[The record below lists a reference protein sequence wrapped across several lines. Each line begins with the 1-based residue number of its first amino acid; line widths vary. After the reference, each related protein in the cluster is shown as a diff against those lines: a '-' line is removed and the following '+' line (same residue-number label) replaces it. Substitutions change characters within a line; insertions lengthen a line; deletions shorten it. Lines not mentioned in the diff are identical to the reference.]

1 MCPVCTRS
9 TLTPEPNSSK
19 LRLLVTVRNEGGTTI
34 EYDLGEALDEDHVWQ
49 QQEENGAAYNAFLAA
64 EADKRKVEEADI
76 GHVAELGAKLALLC
90 QRHEWKAALELISE
104 LREEEDRDRR
114 EIVDFLV
121 DETKVEMKEDGQRGV
136 GWSRKRSGLH
146 LAVLEGD
153 MEWVMFCECISISF
167 LLHGAQSFWEVKYS
181 PLTNSIVQWSEP
193 DVKGRGWQNAC
204 RMGRGA
210 RTSRDRY
217 NHPWCMKSHRPRFLM
232 VLSTSSTMFVA
243 PWTTHDSSINTYGGA
258 ILLCTQV

>member
-34 EYDLGEALDEDHVWQ
+34 EYDLGEALDEDLVWQ
-49 QQEENGAAYNAFLAA
+49 QQEESGAAYEAFLAA
-64 EADKRKVEEADI
+64 EAETKKAEEADI
-76 GHVAELGAKLALLC
+76 DHVARLGAKLAVLC
-90 QRHEWKAALELISE
+90 QKHEWKAALELISE
-104 LREEEDRDRR
+104 LREEEDRDQR

-121 DETKVEMKEDGQRGV
+121 DETKVEMKDLEKLEMKEGGQ

-167 LLHGAQSFWEVKYS
+167 LLYGAHSVWEVKYS
-181 PLTNSIVQWSEP
+181 PLMNSTVQWGEP
-193 DVKGRGWQNAC
+193 DAKGRVWQNSR
-204 RMGRGA
+204 RMGRGERA
-210 RTSRDRY
+210 S
-217 NHPWCMKSHRPRFLM
+217 
-232 VLSTSSTMFVA
+232 
-243 PWTTHDSSINTYGGA
+243 
-258 ILLCTQV
+258 

>member
-1 MCPVCTRS
+1 MFAIGSDQVLTRQSSNRSFVDYSVTSAQHRTMCPVCTRS

-34 EYDLGEALDEDHVWQ
+34 EYDLGEALDEDLVWQ
-49 QQEENGAAYNAFLAA
+49 QQEENGAAYESFLAA
-64 EADKRKVEEADI
+64 EAEKRAAEEASTD
-76 GHVAELGAKLALLC
+76 HVAGLGARLAVLC

-104 LREEEDRDRR
+104 LREEEDRDQR

-121 DETKVEMKEDGQRGV
+121 DETKVEVEVEDDGERVEIKEGGKRRV

-167 LLHGAQSFWEVKYS
+167 LLHRAQSLGEVKYS
-181 PLTNSIVQWSEP
+181 PLTNSIV
-193 DVKGRGWQNAC
+193 
-204 RMGRGA
+204 
-210 RTSRDRY
+210 
-217 NHPWCMKSHRPRFLM
+217 
-232 VLSTSSTMFVA
+232 
-243 PWTTHDSSINTYGGA
+243 
-258 ILLCTQV
+258 

>member
-34 EYDLGEALDEDHVWQ
+34 EYDLGEALDEDLVWQ
-49 QQEENGAAYNAFLAA
+49 QQEENGAAYESFLAA
-64 EADKRKVEEADI
+64 EAEKRKSQEADI
-76 GHVAELGAKLALLC
+76 DHVAGLGAKLAVLC
-90 QRHEWKAALELISE
+90 QKHEWKAALELISE
-104 LREEEDRDRR
+104 LREEEDRDQR

-121 DETKVEMKEDGQRGV
+121 DETKVEVKDDGEQVEGGQRGV

-167 LLHGAQSFWEVKYS
+167 LLYRAQSLWEVKYS
-181 PLTNSIVQWSEP
+181 PLTNSIV
-193 DVKGRGWQNAC
+193 
-204 RMGRGA
+204 
-210 RTSRDRY
+210 
-217 NHPWCMKSHRPRFLM
+217 
-232 VLSTSSTMFVA
+232 
-243 PWTTHDSSINTYGGA
+243 
-258 ILLCTQV
+258 

>member
-9 TLTPEPNSSK
+9 TLTPEPNSSR

-34 EYDLGEALDEDHVWQ
+34 EYDLGEALDEDLVWQ
-49 QQEENGAAYNAFLAA
+49 QQEENGAAYEAFLAA
-64 EADKRKVEEADI
+64 EAEKRKAEEADI
-76 GHVAELGAKLALLC
+76 DHVAGLGAKLAVLC
-90 QRHEWKAALELISE
+90 QKHEWKAALELISE
-104 LREEEDRDRR
+104 LREEEDRDQR

-121 DETKVEMKEDGQRGV
+121 DETKVEVKGDFEKVEVKEGSQRGA

-167 LLHGAQSFWEVKYS
+167 LPYRAQSVCEVKYS

-193 DVKGRGWQNAC
+193 DAKGCGWQNSC

-210 RTSRDRY
+210 RAS
-217 NHPWCMKSHRPRFLM
+217 
-232 VLSTSSTMFVA
+232 
-243 PWTTHDSSINTYGGA
+243 
-258 ILLCTQV
+258 

>member
-34 EYDLGEALDEDHVWQ
+34 EYDLGEALDEDLVWQ
-49 QQEENGAAYNAFLAA
+49 QQEENGAAYESFLAA
-64 EADKRKVEEADI
+64 EADKRTSEEAGVDHNA
-76 GHVAELGAKLALLC
+76 GMGAKLAVLC
-90 QRHEWKAALELISE
+90 QKHEWKAALELISE
-104 LREEEDRDRR
+104 LREEEDRDQR

-121 DETKVEMKEDGQRGV
+121 DETKVEVEGDGETGEMKEGGQRRV

-146 LAVLEGD
+146 LAALEGD
-153 MEWVMFCECISISF
+153 MEWVMFCECISILFF
-167 LLHGAQSFWEVKYS
+167 LYRAQSLGEVKYS

-193 DVKGRGWQNAC
+193 DTKGRGWKNSC

-210 RTSRDRY
+210 RVS
-217 NHPWCMKSHRPRFLM
+217 
-232 VLSTSSTMFVA
+232 
-243 PWTTHDSSINTYGGA
+243 
-258 ILLCTQV
+258 